1 MGSRRVRPLTPRT
14 SPNRSIGAE
23 RRGTNAA
30 DSRVPPPAE
39 PASEPSGAAGAATAA
54 TADPHDGANRTLNDA
69 YRLVDEYLRQGQKMA
84 ENVWLPSGA
93 SGSSFDA
100 GLGAPGRFMRAMG
113 DMTLAWVEV
122 MQQFANGAAPAREAP
137 VGSAGAF
144 KVNQAPAPATVPT
157 PSVAAPNAAEHAA
170 ELTVRVQA
178 SGRVEVSVQLGEL
191 SNAAHL
197 APTELRSFTGHVESI
212 RDVSLIVMPGA
223 APVLQIVVPDGQPAG
238 TYNGLL
244 LDAKSQKPRGTVS
257 LSVL

>member
-1 MGSRRVRPLTPRT
+1 V
-14 SPNRSIGAE
+14 
-23 RRGTNAA
+23 
-30 DSRVPPPAE
+30 
-39 PASEPSGAAGAATAA
+39 
-54 TADPHDGANRTLNDA
+54 LNDA

-84 ENVWLPSGA
+84 ENVWLPSGG

-122 MQQFANGAAPAREAP
+122 MQQFTNGAAPAREAP

-144 KVNQAPAPATVPT
+144 KVNQAPAPATAPS
-157 PSVAAPNAAEHAA
+157 PSVAAPNAAERAA

-197 APTELRSFTGHVESI
+197 APTELRSFTDHVEPI
-212 RDVSLIVMPGA
+212 RGVSLIVTPGA

-244 LDAKSQKPRGTVS
+244 LEAKSQKPRGTVS

>member
-1 MGSRRVRPLTPRT
+1 V
-14 SPNRSIGAE
+14 NGA
-23 RRGTNAA
+23 A
-30 DSRVPPPAE
+30 SRVAPPAE
-39 PASEPSGAAGAATAA
+39 PSSEPSEAAGAAGAAE
-54 TADPHDGANRTLNDA
+54 PRDGAYRALNDA

-93 SGSSFDA
+93 GGSSFDA

-122 MQQFANGAAPAREAP
+122 MQQWTNGSTPAREDP
-137 VGSAGAF
+137 IGSAGAF
-144 KVNQAPAPATVPT
+144 KVNQTPAPAAT
-157 PSVAAPNAAEHAA
+157 PSAPVAASSAAERAS

-191 SNAAHL
+191 SNAAYL
-197 APTELRSFTGHVESI
+197 APTELRSFGGQVEPI
-212 RDVSLIVMPGA
+212 RDVSLVVMPGA
-223 APVLQIVVPDGQPAG
+223 TPVLQIVVPDGQPAG

-244 LDAKSQKPRGTVS
+244 LEAKTQRPRGTVS